1 MARAVRLKDHWAE
14 QRMFGRR
21 VFAATVAILI
31 GFALLGARLVYLQVL
46 RHDYFSD
53 LSQGNRVRIDPMPP
67 SRGLI
72 LDRNG
77 MPLALNRPSYQLE
90 VTREQTPD
98 LEDTL
103 DRLVAIG
110 LLPADDRERTS
121 RTIRAR
127 RSFESVPVRLQLD
140 EEDLARFAVHR
151 HDFPGVDVRPRL
163 TRWYPL
169 GGTGVHALGYVG
181 AISEADEKR
190 IDVANYAGTTLI
202 GKLGVERAY
211 EDELHGETGYQ
222 QLLVNAQGRHVE
234 SAGALDAGLERRE
247 PVAGNDL
254 YLTVDARV
262 QQVAEEA
269 LAGQRAAV
277 VAIDPHNGDVIA
289 FVSTPTFDPNGFA
302 RGLSHAEYAALTD
315 NIDVP
320 LYDRALRG
328 VYPPGS
334 TVKPLVALAALEYG
348 VADADETRFCQG
360 YYQLPGASHR
370 FRDWKKGGH
379 GTVNMHS
386 AIAQSCDTYFYAMA
400 ERLGIDRMHDFLARF
415 GLGEKTGI
423 DVEGERKALLPSQEW
438 KKGNFKRKDMQ
449 VWFPGE
455 TLITGIG
462 QGYMLA
468 TPLQLAQATATI
480 ATRGERYQPRLVSKV
495 RDARTGEVR
504 TLPPKVLPRVDLKD
518 PAHWDI
524 IIGGMVGVTN
534 DWNGTARRVQAGAP
548 YQIAG
553 KSGTAQVFSLKQ
565 NEKYNESQVA
575 ERLRD
580 HGLFV
585 AFAPAD
591 DPKIAVA
598 VVVENGRS
606 GSGTA
611 GPIARRVIDAYL
623 QPDSVAAPSTA
634 AGASQTAGTPLN
646 EASQPTDTPPNGAA
660 QTAGTPL
667 NGASQPA
674 DTPPN
679 AAATP
684 PPPPPP
690 GGTEE

>member
-14 QRMFGRR
+14 QRLFGRR
-21 VFAATVAILI
+21 IFAATVAILV
-31 GFALLGARLVYLQVL
+31 GFALIGTRLVYLQVL

-72 LDRNG
+72 LDRHG
-77 MPLALNRPSYQLE
+77 VPLALNRPSYQLE

-110 LLPADDRERTS
+110 LLPPDDRERAL

-140 EEDLARFAVHR
+140 EEDLARFSVHR

-262 QQVAEEA
+262 QKAAEDA

-302 RGLSHAEYAALTD
+302 RGLSHAEYAALTE

-334 TVKPLVALAALEYG
+334 TVKPLIALAALEYG
-348 VADADETRFCQG
+348 IVDAEESRYCQG
-360 YYQLPGASHR
+360 YYQLPGDSHR

-386 AIAQSCDTYFYAMA
+386 AIAQSCDTYFYAVA
-400 ERLGIDRMHDFLARF
+400 ERLGIDRMHDFLAKF

-423 DVEGERKALLPSQEW
+423 DIEGERKALLPSREW

-504 TLPPKVLPRVDLKD
+504 TLPPKALPRVELTD
-518 PAHWDI
+518 PAHWDT

-553 KSGTAQVFSLKQ
+553 KSGTAQVFGLKQ

-585 AFAPAD
+585 AFAPVD

-623 QPDSVAAPSTA
+623 QPDSATPVATA
-634 AGASQTAGTPLN
+634 AATSQTAG
-646 EASQPTDTPPNGAA
+646 SSPNGASPP
-660 QTAGTPL
+660 AGTPP
-667 NGASQPA
+667 GAATQPN
-674 DTPPN
+674 P
-679 AAATP
+679 AATP
-684 PPPPPP
+684 PPPT

>member
-14 QRMFGRR
+14 QRLFGRR
-21 VFAATVAILI
+21 IFAATVAILV
-31 GFALLGARLVYLQVL
+31 GFALIGTRLVYLQVL

-72 LDRNG
+72 LDRHG
-77 MPLALNRPSYQLE
+77 VPLALNRPSYQLE

-110 LLPADDRERTS
+110 LLPPDDRERAL

-140 EEDLARFAVHR
+140 EEDLARFSVHR

-247 PVAGNDL
+247 PIAGNDL

-262 QQVAEEA
+262 QKAAEEA

-277 VAIDPHNGDVIA
+277 VAIDPRNGDVIA

-334 TVKPLVALAALEYG
+334 TVKPLIALAALEYG
-348 VADADETRFCQG
+348 VADAEETRFCQG
-360 YYQLPGASHR
+360 YYQLPGDSHR

-386 AIAQSCDTYFYAMA
+386 AIAQSCDTYFYAVA
-400 ERLGIDRMHDFLARF
+400 ERLGIDRMHEFLSKF

-423 DVEGERKALLPSQEW
+423 DIEGERKALLPSREW

-480 ATRGERYQPRLVSKV
+480 ATRGERYQPRLVSRV
-495 RDARTGEVR
+495 RDARTGEMR
-504 TLPPKVLPRVDLKD
+504 TLPPKALPRVELTD
-518 PAHWDI
+518 PAHWDT

-553 KSGTAQVFSLKQ
+553 KSGTAQVFGLKQ

-623 QPDSVAAPSTA
+623 QPDSAAAVS
-634 AGASQTAGTPLN
+634 AGAGTSP
-646 EASQPTDTPPNGAA
+646 AAVAQPNGAA
-660 QTAGTPL
+660 QP
-667 NGASQPA
+667 
-674 DTPPN
+674 

-684 PPPPPP
+684 GGAPPPATAAPPPPPT